1 MELREWLTKAW
12 DTVFDDRARGV
23 IEARA
28 AGHSLEE
35 AGARFGVTRERA
47 RQIISEG
54 QGKLAFMADS
64 VGPTWRAVAQQ
75 VGAVPAVRREDL
87 AAALRAE
94 DHVILEVLLAEA
106 GLRAPRTWAGP
117 LRGWW
122 TTDPD
127 ELDRRLSRLVDR
139 APVRG
144 EGLDEEARVVGV
156 PEGVDVAELL
166 GDPRSRVVRDAAGH
180 WVRRKLRRRDSAYLH
195 LLDAGRPCPAEEL
208 VEPMGVTSVAAAR
221 EGLRRDDRFV
231 QVRPEGTWALVEWS
245 HLRVAPYGNAI
256 EAVVAVVTEKGPI
269 TQRALFTQV
278 RQVYPVSASRL
289 RQCLLSD
296 QIGRTPDGLINLVAR
311 GAQPIEE
318 PEPPRPDSM
327 AVRGDVLGLRIPVD
341 RDVLR
346 GSGVRVHS
354 WLTWRLGLRQTPMRR
369 TFATAGGH
377 APLTVTRAASFA
389 QVSTLRRHAIELGVV
404 EGCVLAVI
412 LDLASGTARVR
423 HGCAEGKCQT
433 SLVDSPSGLDETPCA
448 PHARLMT

>member
-1 MELREWLTKAW
+1 MELREWLTKSW
-12 DTVFDDRARGV
+12 DTVFDERARGI

-28 AGHSLEE
+28 AGRSLEE
-35 AGARFGVTRERA
+35 AGAKFGVTRERA
-47 RQIISEG
+47 RQVISEG

-64 VGPTWRAVAQQ
+64 VTPAWRAAAQQ
-75 VGAVPAVRREDL
+75 AAAAPAVRREDL
-87 AAALRAE
+87 AVALRAE
-94 DHVILEVLLAEA
+94 DHVILEVLLIEA

-127 ELDRRLSRLVDR
+127 ELDRRLLRLVER
-139 APVRG
+139 APLRG
-144 EGLDEEARVVGV
+144 DDLDEEARVVGV
-156 PEGVDVAELL
+156 PEGVSVAALL
-166 GDPRSRVVRDAAGH
+166 DDPRSRVVRDAVGH
-180 WVRRKLRRRDSAYLH
+180 WVRRKVRRRDSAYLH
-195 LLDAGRPCPAEEL
+195 LLDTGRPCRAEEL

-231 QVRPEGTWALVEWS
+231 QVRPEGTWALAEWS

-256 EAVVAVVTEKGPI
+256 EAVVAVVTEQGPI
-269 TQRALFTQV
+269 TQRALFSQV

-296 QIGRTPDGLINLVAR
+296 QIGRTPEGLIDLVAR

-327 AVRGDVLGLRIPVD
+327 AVQGDVIGVRIPID
-341 RDVLR
+341 RDILR

-354 WLTWRLGLRQTPMRR
+354 WLTWRLGLLQTPMRR

-389 QVSTLRRHAIELGVV
+389 QVSTLRRHAIELGAV
-404 EGCVLAVI
+404 EGCFLAVI
-412 LDLASGTARVR
+412 LDLAAGTARVR
-423 HGCAEGKCQT
+423 HGCAPGECQT
-433 SLVDSPSGLDETPCA
+433 PLVDSP
-448 PHARLMT
+448 

>member
-1 MELREWLTKAW
+1 MELRGWLTKAW
-12 DTVFDDRARGV
+12 DTVFDERARGI

-28 AGHSLEE
+28 AGCTLEE

-54 QGKLAFMADS
+54 QCKLAIMVDVMVPA
-64 VGPTWRAVAQQ
+64 WRTVAQQ
-75 VGAVPAVRREDL
+75 TGAAPAVRREDL
-87 AAALRAE
+87 AVALRAE
-94 DHVILEVLLAEA
+94 DHVILEVLLIEA

-127 ELDRRLSRLVDR
+127 ELDRRLLRLVDR

-144 EGLDEEARVVGV
+144 DDLDEEARVVGM
-156 PEGVDVAELL
+156 PEGVNVAELL
-166 GDPRSRVVRDAAGH
+166 DDPRSRVVRDAAGH
-180 WVRRKLRRRDSAYLH
+180 WVRRKVRRRDSAYLH
-195 LLDAGRPCPAEEL
+195 LLDAGRPCRAEDL
-208 VEPMGVTSVAAAR
+208 IEPMGVTSVAAAR

-231 QVRPEGTWALVEWS
+231 QVRPEGTWALAEWS

-256 EAVVAVVTEKGPI
+256 EAVVAVVTERGPI
-269 TQRALFTQV
+269 TQRALFSEV
-278 RQVYPVSASRL
+278 RQMYPVTASRL

-296 QIGRTPDGLINLVAR
+296 QLGRTPDGLIDLVAR

-327 AVRGDVLGLRIPVD
+327 AVQGDVLGVRIPVD

-389 QVSTLRRHAIELGVV
+389 QVSTLRRHVIELGAV

-412 LDLASGTARVR
+412 LDLAVGTARVR
-423 HGCAEGKCQT
+423 HGCAPGECQT
-433 SLVDSPSGLDETPCA
+433 SLVDSRSRADQTLRQPGGQLT
-448 PHARLMT
+448 T

>member
-12 DTVFDDRARGV
+12 DTVFDERARGI

-47 RQIISEG
+47 RQVISEG
-54 QGKLAFMADS
+54 QGKLASMAAL
-64 VGPTWRAVAQQ
+64 VTPAWRAIAQQ
-75 VGAVPAVRREDL
+75 AGAAPAVRREDL
-87 AAALRAE
+87 AVALRAE
-94 DHVILEVLLAEA
+94 DHVVLEVLLLEA

-122 TTDPD
+122 TADPD
-127 ELDRRLSRLVDR
+127 ELDRRLLRLVDR

-144 EGLDEEARVVGV
+144 DDLDEEARVVGV
-156 PEGVDVAELL
+156 PEGVNVAQLL
-166 GDPRSRVVRDAAGH
+166 DDPRSRVVRDAAGH
-180 WVRRKLRRRDSAYLH
+180 WVRRKVRRRDSAYLH
-195 LLDAGRPCPAEEL
+195 LLDAGRACRAEEL
-208 VEPMGVTSVAAAR
+208 VGPMGVTSVAAAR

-231 QVRPEGTWALVEWS
+231 QVRPEGTWVLAEWS
-245 HLRVAPYGNAI
+245 HLNVPPYGNAI
-256 EAVVAVVTEKGPI
+256 EAVVAVVTEQGPI
-269 TQRALFTQV
+269 TQRALFSQV
-278 RQVYPVSASRL
+278 GQVYPVSASRL
-289 RQCLLSD
+289 RQCLFSD
-296 QIGRTPDGLINLVAR
+296 QIGRTPEGLIDLVSR

-327 AVRGDVLGLRIPVD
+327 AVHGDVLGVRIPVD

-389 QVSTLRRHAIELGVV
+389 QVSTLRRHAIELGTV

-412 LDLASGTARVR
+412 LDLAAGTARVR
-423 HGCAEGKCQT
+423 HGCASGECQT
-433 SLVDSPSGLDETPCA
+433 SLPDSSCRADQTLREPS
-448 PHARLMT
+448 ARLMT